1 LVEKISLDQVLFDQV
16 LFDKAFRSFLA
27 DAQRHFREFL
37 PGENWL
43 EAT

>member
-1 LVEKISLDQVLFDQV
+1 LVEKISLDQV

-27 DAQRHFREFL
+27 DAQRHFGEFL

>member
-1 LVEKISLDQVLFDQV
+1 LVEKILVEKI
-16 LFDKAFRSFLA
+16 LFDKAFRSILV